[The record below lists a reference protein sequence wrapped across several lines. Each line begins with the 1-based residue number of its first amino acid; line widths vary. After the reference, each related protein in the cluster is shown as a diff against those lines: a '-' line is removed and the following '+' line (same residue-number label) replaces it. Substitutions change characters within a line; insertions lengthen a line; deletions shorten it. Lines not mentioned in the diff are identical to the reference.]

1 MTAEPLHF
9 KVESPANFVK
19 LVCTIL
25 FERKEEL
32 LEDYGSTW
40 HDVFDGDA
48 GDQHF
53 QRFMEDL
60 FPNGCTIGESELN
73 LITNRAVHFLKTDA
87 VCLDIKANHDKARF
101 TYWVYFAPEHKVYA
115 CSFARH
121 EETIIEILTAFFGK
135 SIAGYSLDTLKRF
148 ILRSFEIRSDN
159 SSVRSIA
166 EDVDFIQRAVFARSF
181 GNGRQE
187 VPK

>member
-1 MTAEPLHF
+1 MTAERLHF

-19 LVCTIL
+19 LACTIL

-40 HDVFDGDA
+40 HDVFDGGA

>member
-1 MTAEPLHF
+1 MTAERLHF

-19 LVCTIL
+19 LACTIL
-25 FERKEEL
+25 FEQKEEL
-32 LEDYGSTW
+32 LEDYDSTW

-60 FPNGCTIGESELN
+60 FPNGCTVGESELN
-73 LITNRAVHFLKTDA
+73 LITDRAVHFLKTDEA
-87 VCLDIKANHDKARF
+87 CLDIKANHDKARF

-121 EETIIEILTAFFGK
+121 EETIIDILTAFLASRLG
-135 SIAGYSLDTLKRF
+135 IIVCA
-148 ILRSFEIRSDN
+148 
-159 SSVRSIA
+159 
-166 EDVDFIQRAVFARSF
+166 
-181 GNGRQE
+181 
-187 VPK
+187 P